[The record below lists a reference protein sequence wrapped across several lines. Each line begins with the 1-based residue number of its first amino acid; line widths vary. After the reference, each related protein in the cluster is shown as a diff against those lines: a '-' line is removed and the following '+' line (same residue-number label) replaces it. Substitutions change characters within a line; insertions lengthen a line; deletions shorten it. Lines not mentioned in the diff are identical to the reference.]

1 MNRYKMKPGTTIS
14 DIENFAKKKKYV
26 FNNGG
31 TWISKD
37 AEHCLFIILND
48 DINVDIAF
56 PKDLETWNDYKHV
69 TVMDDNIGQ
78 PYMPFYD
85 QFENPEEEP
94 FPYLQRVIEKYHKIM
109 DSLPFLEKK
118 DEEE

>member
-26 FNNGG
+26 FSTGG

-37 AEHCLFIILND
+37 AEHCMFIVLND

-56 PKDLETWNDYKHV
+56 PKELEKWDDYKHV
-69 TVMDDNIGQ
+69 TVMDDSLGQ

-85 QFENPEEEP
+85 HLKNLEEKP
-94 FPYLQRVIEKYHKIM
+94 DHYLKMVIEKYNKIM
-109 DSLPFLEKK
+109 DSLPFLERTI
-118 DEEE
+118 

>member
-14 DIENFAKKKKYV
+14 YIEKYAKKKKYV

-37 AEHCLFIILND
+37 AEHCLFIVLND

-56 PKDLETWNDYKHV
+56 PKDLKNWDDYNHV
-69 TVMDDNIGQ
+69 TVMDDNLGQ
-78 PYMPFYD
+78 PYGPFY
-85 QFENPEEEP
+85 EHLKNPAEKSD
-94 FPYLQRVIEKYHKIM
+94 PYLKMVIEKYHEIM
-109 DSLPFLEKK
+109 DSLPFLEKTA
-118 DEEE
+118 